1 MTTTPLLIFEI
12 IAIFLLGNL
21 MNIKVSFSDGAR
33 VQSLVIGF
41 MTGVSVFFIFNIYG
55 ITTFFPL
62 LFLALLPQFVF
73 KPDRENLGSRLM
85 LGVGASFVVSYTFL
99 FLAIYLAKS
108 GSGEMALINACIP
121 ILFPYFSWLCGDVIS
136 KLERKFDSR
145 FFLMYCLIFVFVLQ
159 SVFNFFINE
168 NLHYFYVCFSSWLFW
183 TISRKARMQQTN
195 RETKEL

>member
-1 MTTTPLLIFEI
+1 VTTTPLLIFEI

-21 MNIKVSFSDGAR
+21 MNIKFSFSDGAR

-41 MTGVSVFFIFNIYG
+41 MTGISVFFIFNIYG

-121 ILFPYFSWLCGDVIS
+121 ILFPYFSWFCGHVIS
-136 KLERKFDSR
+136 KFEKRFDSR
-145 FFLMYCLIFVFVLQ
+145 FFFIYCLVFVFVLQ

-168 NLHYFYVCFSSWLFW
+168 NLHYFYVSFSSWVFW
-183 TISRKARMQQTN
+183 VISRKARIQQTN
-195 RETKEL
+195 RENQEL